1 MKRIFIDTNIFL
13 DFIQKRPQG
22 WREAEMDFSYLQDV
36 RAVTTDGA
44 DIAFFIKCLEI
55 IQKHCIFA
63 IGNNKNR
70 KKMF

>member
-36 RAVTTDGA
+36 RTAATSSAG
-44 DIAFFIKCLEI
+44 IAFC
-55 IQKHCIFA
+55 
-63 IGNNKNR
+63 
-70 KKMF
+70 